1 MNTTPTKERRRL
13 GPCRRLLLCA
23 AGLLALCGLIRLL
36 CARSAAVLGFF
47 RALAL
52 RLSALWGGLWGL
64 FPFTVAEV
72 LLVLALPGLL
82 CLLIIPTVR
91 RGRRGF
97 ARALSALAV
106 VLSSLLLAFQLLFGV
121 HYQAPP
127 LSQQLGLEVR
137 EYSVNEL
144 KVTMQWLLERV
155 NELAPS
161 VPRRD
166 DGACDFGTFDEMTAA
181 VRQGY
186 EALSAEI
193 PLFDTPTS
201 SLTPKPARLLSV
213 GMSYLGITG
222 VYFPLTAEPIGS
234 IDNVDSHLPSTI
246 AHEWAHARGIGPE
259 AECNFAAFLACTA
272 ASDTRTQ
279 YSGALVAYIYVS
291 NALYTYSYDDWK
303 AVSAGLCEQT
313 RLDLSVHNAHWA
325 RYESPVQ
332 DVGTAINDAYIRATG
347 QPDGVRSYGKMVDL
361 LISWR
366 LSQ

>member
-1 MNTTPTKERRRL
+1 MNTAPTKQRR
-13 GPCRRLLLCA
+13 PAACRRLLLSA
-23 AGLLALCGLIRLL
+23 AGILLLSGVVRLL
-36 CARSAAVLGFF
+36 CACSTAALGFF

-52 RLSALWGGLWGL
+52 RLSALWGGIWGL
-64 FPFTVAEV
+64 FPFTLAEV
-72 LLVLALPGLL
+72 LAVLALPGLL
-82 CLLIIPTVR
+82 CLFIIPAVR
-91 RGRRGF
+91 YGRRGF
-97 ARALSALAV
+97 ARALSALLT
-106 VLSSLLLAFQLLFGV
+106 VLSALLLAFQLLFGV

-127 LSQQLGLEVR
+127 LAQQLGLEMR

-144 KVTMQWLLERV
+144 KATMQWLLERV

-161 VPRRD
+161 APRRD
-166 DGACDFGTFDEMTAA
+166 DGTCDFGSFDEMTAA

-193 PLFDTPTS
+193 PLFGTPTS
-201 SLTPKPARLLSV
+201 GLTPKPARLFSV

-222 VYFPLTAEPIGS
+222 IYFPLTAEPIVS

-259 AECNFAAFLACTA
+259 AECNFTAFLACSA

-279 YSGALVAYIYVS
+279 YSGALVAYVYTS
-291 NALYTYSYDDWK
+291 NALYRYSYEDWEE
-303 AVSAGLCEQT
+303 VSAGLCKQA
-313 RLDLSVHNAHWA
+313 RLDLSVHSAHWA

-366 LSQ
+366 LSR